1 MEVSIELEQKNKF
14 VWKYE
19 RLQIAKGEKKNK
31 RERERKKKIRR
42 PKYGAKEF
50 RLLDFRLH
58 KKATLIKIV
67 WYWNKNRNTDQWKR
81 I

>member
-1 MEVSIELEQKNKF
+1 MKDSKQPKEK
-14 VWKYE
+14 
-19 RLQIAKGEKKNK
+19 KKNK

-50 RLLDFRLH
+50 RLLDLRLH

-67 WYWNKNRNTDQWKR
+67 WYWNKNRNIDQWKR